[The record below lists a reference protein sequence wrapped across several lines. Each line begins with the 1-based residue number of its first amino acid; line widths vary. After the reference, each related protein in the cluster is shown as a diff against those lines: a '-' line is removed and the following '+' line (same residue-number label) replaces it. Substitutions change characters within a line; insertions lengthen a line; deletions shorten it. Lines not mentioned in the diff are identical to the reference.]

1 MIRPPF
7 MARVAA
13 GLAVTVVEE
22 TRKLPTTA
30 VMLPM
35 TSVSLVFQTGM
46 RVQQTMTSL
55 AIKGDQ
61 ALSFLYPDEEQ
72 PSWAVFDEDHADGHD
87 GAGEPGTDGSR
98 TTAGRFALYSTP
110 PKAQAG
116 PDVDGDDRDS
126 AEPAGEDGT
135 DNAAA
140 TSPTVPEI
148 AEFLDYD
155 ALTLAQLRAR
165 LRTLSAEELTELLDY
180 EKAGRARAPFV
191 TMLGNR
197 ITSTTAK

>member
-61 ALSFLYPDEEQ
+61 ALSFLYPDQEQ
-72 PSWAVFDEDHADGHD
+72 PSWAVFDEDHADAHD
-87 GAGEPGTDGSR
+87 GSDQSGADGSR
-98 TTAGRFALYSTP
+98 TTAGRFALYSTA
-110 PKAQAG
+110 PKPQTDTEGAAG
-116 PDVDGDDRDS
+116 SDS
-126 AEPAGEDGT
+126 KDHIGEPAPANGSGT
-135 DNAAA
+135 VPS
-140 TSPTVPEI
+140 TPEI

-165 LRTLSAEELTELLDY
+165 LRTLSTEELTELLDY